1 MRAGGGCTVQHA
13 LTAEAATVVKQAV
26 TLAKRRGHSQVTPL
40 HVANTMLT
48 SSTGLLKTAC
58 LQSHSHPLQCR
69 ALDLC
74 FNVALNR
81 LPAAAPSHVLG
92 THLQNPSISNALV
105 AAFKR
110 AQAHQRR
117 GSIENQQQP
126 ILAVKIEL
134 EQLIISILD
143 DPSVSRVMKEAGF
156 SSAQV
161 KSNVEQAVSSTTIC
175 SKNLTVTKD
184 NSKGTNNNNLLVI
197 SHQPPLSSFD
207 ETGLVLG
214 NTNAPDPVRNEDV
227 VYVLENMANRRR
239 KSIVVVG
246 ECLASVE
253 GVVGAVMD
261 KLDKGQDDVPQTIRN
276 LTILNLSMNS
286 FENMHREE
294 ADGRVEDLKRHVKSY
309 TSNDDGG
316 VVLYLGDLK
325 WIAEYRASKFKGH
338 QLERHNNYYCAV
350 EHIIGEIAK
359 LVSGVG
365 GNGRLWLV
373 GFATFQSYMRCKTGY
388 PSIETLWCLHP
399 LTIPAGSLSLSLITD
414 SGPETDCIGKKAEN
428 RGPAS
433 PFEIVESR
441 SSTTSSL
448 PPWLQNYKDKC
459 RRHCNNNDEEY
470 ACQKWNNFG
479 KNPMFSSLPASPSA
493 SGYSHEH
500 QNPNF
505 HHFVHHEWPPTKLHS
520 WRDHKF
526 WNPPSESVNFVIELS
541 SRSNSASSSEIM
553 EVEYAPRFKELNC
566 ENLKTLCTELE
577 KKVPWQKAIIPEIAT
592 TILRC
597 RSGMS
602 RRKLGSKCQNNASKQ
617 DTWFL
622 FQGAD
627 AEAKEKVARELAR
640 LVFSSYISFSSIT
653 LSSFS
658 SSTRAH
664 SPENNGNKRLRDEH
678 SSGYIEKFAEELSKN
693 PHRVFFVE
701 DVEEADYTAQ
711 MGFKRAMQRGR
722 ISSSVGDEVEL
733 SDAIVIFSCERSSS
747 GSPTNFMLKSSH
759 ETRSCLSLDL
769 NTLVEEDNAED
780 DDHDHSTD
788 DIGLSG
794 WVDGRVAFNVQ

>member
-1 MRAGGGCTVQHA
+1 MRAGGGCAVQHA
-13 LTAEAATVVKQAV
+13 LTAEAAAVVKQAV
-26 TLAKRRGHSQVTPL
+26 TLAKHRGHSQVTPL
-40 HVANTMLT
+40 HVANTMLV
-48 SSTGLLKTAC
+48 STAGLLRTAC
-58 LQSHSHPLQCR
+58 LQSNSHPLHCK
-69 ALDLC
+69 ALELC

-92 THLQNPSISNALV
+92 PHLQSPSISNALV

-156 SSAQV
+156 SSSQV
-161 KSNVEQAVSSTTIC
+161 KSNVEQAVSSSNIC
-175 SKNLTVTKD
+175 SKNQTGTKD
-184 NSKGTNNNNLLVI
+184 NSKGGNNNNLSVI
-197 SHQPPLSSFD
+197 SHQSPLSSLD
-207 ETGLVLG
+207 ETGLVSG
-214 NTNAPDPVRNEDV
+214 NPNAPDPVRKEDV
-227 VYVLENMANRRR
+227 AYVLESMANKRR

-246 ECLASVE
+246 ECLPSVE
-253 GVVGAVMD
+253 GVVGAVLD
-261 KLDKGQDDVPQTIRN
+261 KLNRGQDDVPQTIRS
-276 LTILNLSMNS
+276 LTILNLSISS
-286 FENMHREE
+286 FEHNHREE
-294 ADGRVEDLKRHVKSY
+294 VDGKIEDLKRHVKSCM
-309 TSNDDGG
+309 SNDDSG
-316 VVLYLGDLK
+316 VVLYVGDLK
-325 WIAEYRASKFKGH
+325 WTAENRARKFKGH
-338 QLERHNNYYCAV
+338 QLERNSNYYCAV
-350 EHIIGEIAK
+350 EHVVGEIAK
-359 LVSGVG
+359 LVSGDG
-365 GNGRLWLV
+365 GTGRLWLM

-414 SGPETDCIGKKAEN
+414 SGPETDCISKAEN

-448 PPWLQNYKDKC
+448 PPWLQNCKDEY
-459 RRHCNNNDEEY
+459 RRHCHNNDEEY

-479 KNPMFSSLPASPSA
+479 KNPMFSSLPTSPSA
-493 SGYSHEH
+493 SSYSHER
-500 QNPNF
+500 QDPNF

-520 WRDHKF
+520 WREF

-541 SRSNSASSSEIM
+541 SHSNSASSSEIM
-553 EVEYAPRFKELNC
+553 EVDYVPRFKELNS

-602 RRKLGSKCQNNASKQ
+602 RRKPGSKCQNGASKQ

-640 LVFSSYISFSSIT
+640 LVFSSYSSFSSIT
-653 LSSFS
+653 LSSSS

-664 SPENNGNKRLRDEH
+664 SPENNGNKRLRDEQ
-678 SSGYIEKFAEELSKN
+678 SSGYIERFGEELSKN

-701 DVEEADYTAQ
+701 DAEEADYIAQ

-733 SDAIVIFSCERSSS
+733 SDAIVILSCERCSSS
-747 GSPTNFMLKSSH
+747 SPTNFMLKSSP

-769 NTLVEEDNAED
+769 NMLVEEDNAED
-780 DDHDHSTD
+780 VDDDQSTD
-788 DIGLSG
+788 DVGLLEC
-794 WVDGRVAFNVQ
+794 VDSWVAFNVQ

>member
-13 LTAEAATVVKQAV
+13 LTTEAATLVKQAV

-48 SSTGLLKTAC
+48 SATGLLRTAC
-58 LQSHSHPLQCR
+58 LQSHSHPLQCK
-69 ALDLC
+69 ALELC

-156 SSAQV
+156 SSSQV
-161 KSNVEQAVSSTTIC
+161 KSNVEQAVSSSNIC
-175 SKNLTVTKD
+175 SKNQTVTKD
-184 NSKGTNNNNLLVI
+184 NSKGSNNSNLLVI
-197 SHQPPLSSFD
+197 SHQSPLSSFD

-214 NTNAPDPVRNEDV
+214 NINAPDTVRNEDV
-227 VYVLENMANRRR
+227 AFVLENMVSKKR

-261 KLDKGQDDVPQTIRN
+261 KLKKGQDDVPQTIRS
-276 LTILNLSMNS
+276 LKILNLSISS

-294 ADGRVEDLKRHVKSY
+294 VEGRVEDLKRHVKSY
-309 TSNDDGG
+309 ISNDDGG

-325 WIAEYRASKFKGH
+325 WTAEYRARKFKGH
-338 QLERHNNYYCAV
+338 QLERNKNYYCAV
-350 EHIIGEIAK
+350 EHVVGEIAK
-359 LVSGVG
+359 LVSGIG
-365 GNGRLWLV
+365 GNGRFWLM
-373 GFATFQSYMRCKTGY
+373 GFATFQSYMTCTTGY
-388 PSIETLWCLHP
+388 PSIEALWCLHP
-399 LTIPAGSLSLSLITD
+399 LTIPAGSLSLSLLPD
-414 SGPETDCIGKKAEN
+414 SGPETDCISKKAEN

-433 PFEIVESR
+433 PFELVESR

-448 PPWLQNYKDKC
+448 PPWLQNCKDEY

-493 SGYSHEH
+493 SGYSHER

-505 HHFVHHEWPPTKLHS
+505 PHFVHHEWPPTKLHS

-553 EVEYAPRFKELNC
+553 EVEYVPRFKELNS

-577 KKVPWQKAIIPEIAT
+577 KKVPSQKAIIREIST
-592 TILRC
+592 TILQC

-602 RRKLGSKCQNNASKQ
+602 RRKLGPKCQNGASKQ

-640 LVFSSYISFSSIT
+640 LVFRSYTSFSSIA

-658 SSTRAH
+658 SSTRAD
-664 SPENNGNKRLRDEH
+664 SPENNGYKRLRDEQ
-678 SSGYIEKFAEELSKN
+678 SSGYIERFAEELAKN

-722 ISSSVGDEVEL
+722 ISSLVGDVVEL
-733 SDAIVIFSCERSSS
+733 SDAIVIFSYERCTS
-747 GSPTNFMLKSSH
+747 GIPTNFMLKSSQ
-759 ETRSCLSLDL
+759 TRSCLSLDL
-769 NTLVEEDNAED
+769 NTLVEEDTAED
-780 DDHDHSTD
+780 DYDDQSTD
-788 DIGLSG
+788 DIGLLG